1 MKKNRYFAVMLL
13 TASLTV
19 APLAPSAVAAS
30 RASIRLTVFQQDGAD
45 PSTAEQ
51 DMFLQAQRLYEK
63 NQFEQSVKVLQELLK
78 TYPQSSISDLTLL
91 WLARS
96 YIGLNNLREAERVG
110 ARLRLV
116 RDTPFLEIYEAELGD
131 ARRKIGGD
139 ASIAQN
145 QTPSATPTPEQV
157 AQNDQRPALTSV
169 TETRTPVS
177 NSEGRATPRPPRA
190 KLITGERPDTPSPIV
205 PVAIERP
212 KQTSNSEVARANQRR
227 SRGNRRPLTG
237 VRQII
242 VVGPNTN
249 AAPNTVAGS
258 TKNTPVGSPVAAPS
272 PEIPTGLARVEPTP
286 ETPAVTNSSE
296 PTYVSITE
304 QSAQG
309 GQSGSGGGF
318 SLTIKQVP
326 NLSLAL
332 RNSILGA
339 SPGQVVSLPL
349 VVTNTGN
356 KEDQFRI
363 ETDLPAEFQPTFSSG
378 QGSSDTGLP
387 ILVTPQV
394 ARGGTIEVQLNMRV
408 PETVGDGQQRRFLV
422 RAASQFDTQIERV
435 ADASLNVVAAA
446 LAATSAV
453 SQPSVQ
459 PGETFAQTIQIRNQ
473 GSAPARSARAEF
485 VFDPDFELISATP
498 SPLVYDRASRTAVWS
513 LGEMGARDGRE
524 ISVNLRAVADSLAAS
539 KALGRGTLRTSS
551 LPVPSNFD
559 GPSVAVGRVTRARID
574 PVSPGLTATPG
585 DTIFMPFV
593 VRNPSNYPEAFE
605 LRITAPGAPAA
616 TIFADTNGD
625 GQHQEGESAVTQTT
639 PVESRGGQYPVLLRI
654 EIPRTTADRQQFG
667 YNIVARSLTNNRV
680 ASEGSTVLTVA
691 APRVRIRTEQVSG
704 EGTAGDTIFYR
715 LVLVNEGAGLARGL
729 VVTEELPTQLQ
740 FVSSDPKLNPQDIA
754 GDAQRLTWR
763 VADLAPGDTSVLRIT
778 VKLRP
783 NIAAGVDLRTK
794 SSLVYQD
801 ANGNSYRGQ

>member
-1 MKKNRYFAVMLL
+1 MKKNSYLAVMLL
-13 TASLTV
+13 AASLIV
-19 APLAPSAVAAS
+19 APLAPSAVAAT
-30 RASIRLTVFQQDGAD
+30 RASKRFAVFQQDGAD

-63 NQFEQSVKVLQELLK
+63 NQFEQSVKVLQDLLK

-131 ARRKIGGD
+131 ARRRMGGD
-139 ASIAQN
+139 AALAQN
-145 QTPSATPTPEQV
+145 QTPTATATPDQI
-157 AQNDQRPALTSV
+157 AQNNQRPTLTNVPDS
-169 TETRTPVS
+169 RAPVN
-177 NSEGRATPRPPRA
+177 NSEPRTTPRPPRA
-190 KLITGERPDTPSPIV
+190 RLVTGESRNGDSTTV
-205 PVAIERP
+205 PVATERP
-212 KQTSNSEVARANQRR
+212 QQTGNPNSARSNQPRPR
-227 SRGNRRPLTG
+227 SNRRQITG
-237 VRQII
+237 PRQTI
-242 VVGPNTN
+242 VVGPNANAGSN
-249 AAPNTVAGS
+249 AAVAANTNNASVE
-258 TKNTPVGSPVAAPS
+258 SPVSS
-272 PEIPTGLARVEPTP
+272 PETPTEVARVEPTP
-286 ETPAVTNSSE
+286 VTSAPTNSAE
-296 PTYVSITE
+296 PTYVSTTE
-304 QSAQG
+304 QSGQG
-309 GQSGSGGGF
+309 GQSGTSSGF

-326 NLSLAL
+326 SLSLAL

-378 QGSSDTGLP
+378 QGTSDTGLP

-408 PETVGDGQQRRFLV
+408 PENVGDGQQRRFLV

-435 ADASLNVVAAA
+435 ADASINVVAAA

-485 VFDPDFELISATP
+485 VFDPDFELVSATP

-625 GQHQEGESAVTQTT
+625 GQHQEGEPAVTQTT

-691 APRVRIRTEQVSG
+691 APRVRIRTEQVSS

-740 FVSSDPKLNPQDIA
+740 FVSSDPTLNPQDIA

-763 VADLAPGDTSVLRIT
+763 VPDLAPGDTSVLRIT

-783 NIAAGVDLRTK
+783 NIAAGVDLRTR

-801 ANGNSYRGQ
+801 PNGNSYRGQ

>member
-1 MKKNRYFAVMLL
+1 MKKNSYLAVMLL
-13 TASLTV
+13 TASLIV
-19 APLAPSAVAAS
+19 APLAPSAVAAT
-30 RASIRLTVFQQDGAD
+30 RASKRSTALQQDGAD

-63 NQFEQSVKVLQELLK
+63 NQFEQSVKVLQDLLK

-110 ARLRLV
+110 ARLKLV

-131 ARRKIGGD
+131 ARRRMGGD
-139 ASIAQN
+139 TALAQN
-145 QTPSATPTPEQV
+145 QTPTVTPTPEQI
-157 AQNDQRPALTSV
+157 AQNNQRPTLTNVPES
-169 TETRTPVS
+169 RTPS
-177 NSEGRATPRPPRA
+177 NTAEPRTTPRPPRA
-190 KLITGERPDTPSPIV
+190 RLITGEPREGSSTTV
-205 PVAIERP
+205 PVATERP
-212 KQTSNSEVARANQRR
+212 TQSSNTDVARPNQPRPR
-227 SRGNRRPLTG
+227 ANRRQITG
-237 VRQII
+237 PRQTI
-242 VVGPNTN
+242 VVGPNAN
-249 AAPNTVAGS
+249 AGS
-258 TKNTPVGSPVAAPS
+258 NTSVAANTPVETPVVVPS
-272 PEIPTGLARVEPTP
+272 PETPTEVARVEPTP
-286 ETPAVTNSSE
+286 VTTNSAE
-296 PTYVSITE
+296 PTYVSTTE

-309 GQSGSGGGF
+309 GQSGSGSGF

-326 NLSLAL
+326 SLSLAL

-378 QGSSDTGLP
+378 QSASDTGLP

-408 PETVGDGQQRRFLV
+408 PENVGDGQQRRFLV

-435 ADASLNVVAAA
+435 ADASINVVAAA

-485 VFDPDFELISATP
+485 VFDPDFELVSATP

-524 ISVNLRAVADSLAAS
+524 ISVNLRAIADSLAAS

-616 TIFADTNGD
+616 IIFADTNGD
-625 GQHQEGESAVTQTT
+625 GQHQEGEPAVTQTT

-667 YNIVARSLTNNRV
+667 YNIVARSITNNRV

-691 APRVRIRTEQVSG
+691 APRVRIRTEQVSS

-740 FVSSDPKLNPQDIA
+740 FVSSDPTLNPQDIA

-763 VADLAPGDTSVLRIT
+763 VPDLAPGDTSVLRIT

-801 ANGNSYRGQ
+801 PNGNSYRGQ